1 MATHKRECHFDD
13 NGNIIDGV
21 KVWRYSELESR
32 ILFEV
37 RKEKNPRD
45 DETASNDNSNEPST
59 LIDKITGN
67 NNAKDDKNDDDTE
80 RNPDQSVNNNQFQ
93 VNASDVIP
101 QENSNDSNCSNQP
114 KTVAKKSKVIFQENS
129 NDSNC
134 SNQTKTFTKKSKV
147 NFQGMPTCSPIN
159 INTLGLRISPRVDS
173 MKENI
178 EAMKERSCKKTK
190 T

>member
-101 QENSNDSNCSNQP
+101 QENSNDSNCSNQ
-114 KTVAKKSKVIFQENS
+114 
-129 NDSNC
+129 
-134 SNQTKTFTKKSKV
+134 TKTFTKKSKV